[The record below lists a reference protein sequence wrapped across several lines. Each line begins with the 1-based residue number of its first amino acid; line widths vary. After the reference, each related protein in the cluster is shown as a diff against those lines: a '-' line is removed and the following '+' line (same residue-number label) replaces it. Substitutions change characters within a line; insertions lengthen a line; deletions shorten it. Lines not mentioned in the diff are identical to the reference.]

1 MLECGKVDYIALV
14 ALSEVFGPSFSTS
27 FSASCTCGFARRC
40 ILPNDSAIFKLL
52 NIQDTE
58 TKDGNEETSAVGW
71 PFISLYTISFEGVIF
86 CVCRHS
92 YTPPWCVLVPPHE
105 VLYFQQIGPRLRTA
119 IETQCRD
126 ERTWTIEDA
135 FSRHLSSSQM
145 SHLNDLMSS
154 RKPSRFLTEFYPV
167 RLKLP
172 PNCTGQRGANK
183 NVVAAG
189 AGHFIEY
196 FEGVT

>member
-1 MLECGKVDYIALV
+1 MRRGGLHC
-14 ALSEVFGPSFSTS
+14 FGRFEWGIWAFFFYLFQRFMHLRVCKKMYFAQWFSDFQTVEYPRYRDQRWQWRNKCS
-27 FSASCTCGFARRC
+27 WM
-40 ILPNDSAIFKLL
+40 AIY
-52 NIQDTE
+52 
-58 TKDGNEETSAVGW
+58 
-71 PFISLYTISFEGVIF
+71 FIIYTISFEGVIY
-86 CVCRHS
+86 CVWRHS

-105 VLYFQQIGPRLRTA
+105 VLYFQQIGSRLRTA
-119 IETQCRD
+119 IETQCGD
-126 ERTWTIEDA
+126 ERTWTIEHA

-145 SHLNDLMSS
+145 SHLNDS
-154 RKPSRFLTEFYPV
+154 SRFLTEFYPV